1 MKEGGEKVFLFLP
14 VFIIVKRSEILNR
27 TSYHNLSVRHI
38 YFYNPGLVFV
48 YLCVLYNFTVKE
60 YRFVFLVA

>member
-1 MKEGGEKVFLFLP
+1 MKERDWKVFLLLP

-27 TSYHNLSVRHI
+27 TSYLNLSVRHI

-48 YLCVLYNFTVKE
+48 YLCVSYNFTVKE
-60 YRFVFLVA
+60 YRFGFLVA